1 MSAGAADGWPGRS
14 QRLGNLVGANYVT
27 NADGTVTLSQ
37 DMFKALSDV
46 PVADA
51 DVFGALGQRFHALR
65 PPRPAST
72 ARADSDGS
80 ELSKWQDSIMTD
92 SSETNN

>member
-1 MSAGAADGWPGRS
+1 MRR
-14 QRLGNLVGANYVT
+14 RLGNLVGANYVT

-51 DVFGALGQRFHALR
+51 DVSGALGQRFHALR

-72 ARADSDGS
+72 APADSDGS